1 MIQLDFSMDEYYAP
15 AFEGELVGVI
25 VCIVAILFILY
36 EVIKSLRITMA
47 ARNSSKFD
55 ALFEILFHLLSVAY
69 VVAFF
74 FTIIWP
80 TFRYSMYLPFET
92 EEHAIVEQGTITNI
106 SPVPY
111 SPKFNIDSEKKP
123 YFASYV
129 KIEETQYY
137 FLTADG
143 LTPGMSVEFSYLP
156 RSRMVLCCR
165 TVEENSRTGDGLR
178 EPS

>member
-1 MIQLDFSMDEYYAP
+1 MIQLYFSMDEYYAP
-15 AFEGELVGVI
+15 AFEGKLAGVI
-25 VCIVAILFILY
+25 VCIVAILFVLY
-36 EVIKSLRITMA
+36 KVIKTLCITMA

-69 VVAFF
+69 VVVFF
-74 FTIIWP
+74 FAIIWP

-111 SPKFNIDSEKKP
+111 SPKFYIESDIKP

-129 KIEETQYY
+129 TISGTQYY

-143 LTPGMSVEFSYLP
+143 LTPGMSIEFSYLP
-156 RSRMVLCCR
+156 RSHMVLYC
-165 TVEENSRTGDGLR
+165 SSTGDGSLCC
-178 EPS
+178 EK